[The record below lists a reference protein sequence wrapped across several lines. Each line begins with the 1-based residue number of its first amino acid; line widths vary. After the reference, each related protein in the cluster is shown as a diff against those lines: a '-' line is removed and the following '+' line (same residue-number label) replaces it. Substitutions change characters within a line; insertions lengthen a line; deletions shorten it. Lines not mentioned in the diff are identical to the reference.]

1 MTKELII
8 LVGNIGS
15 GKTTTCKEL
24 VKKGYIVVSRDALRY
39 MMGSGQYVFNPEIE
53 QAIAQSAYQIVENF
67 MDADVKKVVVDEVNI
82 NWNLRDRYLYLADEY
97 GYKKTAIV
105 MPYLNQ
111 KDSVARRMKD
121 PHGQFDKKVWES
133 VYDRFDV
140 CYQEPS
146 FLEGFDKIKKLRKKK

>member
-82 NWNLRDRYLYLADEY
+82 NWNLRDRYLCLADEY

-105 MPYLNQ
+105 MPYLN
-111 KDSVARRMKD
+111 KKESVARRMKD
-121 PHGQFDKKVWES
+121 PHGQFDKKVWEG
-133 VYDRFDV
+133 VYDRFD
-140 CYQEPS
+140 
-146 FLEGFDKIKKLRKKK
+146 KM